1 MKKILTCL
9 AIAICAQPASEVLA
23 QRTVQ
28 LPIVPRVELVHRDQY
43 QLSYMFSGGGFGDWL
58 IVAAQLCNPEN
69 GFAPYDV
76 NITNE
81 FEPIVGKLDDGRSQT
96 PRLIVVI

>member
-58 IVAAQLCNPEN
+58 IVGAQPLQSRERFRP
-69 GFAPYDV
+69 V
-76 NITNE
+76 
-81 FEPIVGKLDDGRSQT
+81 
-96 PRLIVVI
+96 